1 MSKFSFLLLSIFL
14 CFCLI
19 GCEFTIDIT
28 LEEHYNYI
36 KKIIEEDYTEDI
48 AMYGQYEIY
57 TVYDEQDDYAY
68 FLIEFELDRAI
79 FIKIDKSNNKYYT
92 HSHQFSWKKCKS
104 VFVPRDDGY
113 MSASFKLDYYDKDKE
128 GNINK
133 YHNSPYNYYNV
144 LEEKLYLLFI
154 YRDGKSEGAYVPA
167 IKKGNNFL
175 NLISMEEFEYFPIAE
190 LHSVPYMDISF
201 DVKI

>member
-79 FIKIDKSNNKYYT
+79 FIKIDKSNNNYYT

-104 VFVPRDDGY
+104 VFVPRKDGY
-113 MSASFKLDYYDKDKE
+113 MSASFKLDYYDIDKE

-190 LHSVPYMDISF
+190 LYSVPYMNISF

>member
-1 MSKFSFLLLSIFL
+1 MNKFSFLLLSIFL

-79 FIKIDKSNNKYYT
+79 FIKIDKSNNNYYT

-104 VFVPRDDGY
+104 VFVPRKDGY

-190 LHSVPYMDISF
+190 LNSVPYMNISF